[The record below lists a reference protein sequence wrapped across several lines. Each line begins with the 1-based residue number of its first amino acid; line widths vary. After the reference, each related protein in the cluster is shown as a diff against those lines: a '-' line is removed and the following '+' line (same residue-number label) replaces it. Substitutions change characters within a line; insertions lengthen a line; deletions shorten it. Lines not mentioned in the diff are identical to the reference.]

1 MSASDDLSA
10 SLDTLSLF
18 SESSVPSLL
27 SPSAETNT
35 FTLLCS
41 DGSHISVDP
50 SLLSSTSSV
59 FRDVF
64 AAGSG
69 EKSCAVSETKEEIE
83 MLVEAL
89 SDDRAPKN
97 EGEMVWL
104 WEMMEKYDVPS
115 LRIPLIIEAR

>member
-1 MSASDDLSA
+1 
-10 SLDTLSLF
+10 
-18 SESSVPSLL
+18 
-27 SPSAETNT
+27 
-35 FTLLCS
+35 
-41 DGSHISVDP
+41 
-50 SLLSSTSSV
+50 
-59 FRDVF
+59 
-64 AAGSG
+64 
-69 EKSCAVSETKEEIE
+69 VSETKEEIE